1 MRTFWLRINPHEAKE
16 NIHLRPTSISRTL
29 FRFFSFSG
37 TSVSLS
43 KSRDTGAA
51 QKKELASPIQRATM
65 LAITIGAAA
74 PIGAV
79 LYHHAYIGPV
89 LVIPPRLFR
98 GRDHLFTILPQH
110 VHHVF
115 TMLPQHVH
123 MNAPT
128 FSCTDLPHWLLTVV
142 RNASWAASVKVVSH
156 HGPCYRSGF
165 GSPCRDEVL

>member
-1 MRTFWLRINPHEAKE
+1 MKRIHWRIVSFENKKKRGGPRQITRDQEHSRFNRINPHEAKE

-29 FRFFSFSG
+29 FRFVSFSG

-65 LAITIGAAA
+65 LDITIGAAA

-98 GRDHLFTILPQH
+98 GRDHLFTIFTTVLP
-110 VHHVF
+110 
-115 TMLPQHVH
+115 LPR
-123 MNAPT
+123 AY
-128 FSCTDLPHWLLTVV
+128 CT
-142 RNASWAASVKVVSH
+142 RNSSSQNSLFHYSH
-156 HGPCYRSGF
+156 NSRCP
-165 GSPCRDEVL
+165 

>member
-1 MRTFWLRINPHEAKE
+1 MVIHQWSKHSNILIIVGVSERINPHEAKE

-74 PIGAV
+74 PIDSV
-79 LYHHAYIGPV
+79 QYHHAYIGPV

-110 VHHVF
+110 VHHLF
-115 TMLPQHVH
+115 TILPQHVH
-123 MNAPT
+123 HVMLRAEQCPSQQLFT
-128 FSCTDLPHWLLTVV
+128 FRSFELVM
-142 RNASWAASVKVVSH
+142 SVS
-156 HGPCYRSGF
+156 F
-165 GSPCRDEVL
+165 TIF